1 MHRFTELL
9 KSSLEFSDRDKEV
22 IKIAETPFLSSFS
35 LPVKFFVNGA
45 KKVFLFL
52 EIAKMRENSKRRNR
66 IPCVVPAIFLH

>member
-45 KKVFLFL
+45 KKSIPIF
-52 EIAKMRENSKRRNR
+52 RNCEDER
-66 IPCVVPAIFLH
+66 K